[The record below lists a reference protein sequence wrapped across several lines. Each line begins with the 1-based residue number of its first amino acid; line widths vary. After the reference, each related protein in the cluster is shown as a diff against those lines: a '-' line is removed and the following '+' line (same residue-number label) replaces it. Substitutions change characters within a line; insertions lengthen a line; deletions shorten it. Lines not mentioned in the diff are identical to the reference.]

1 MKVQK
6 YLQNVLI
13 SVLVTGLAASTVCAE
28 ESTAPV
34 VNASPVVKVSSGA
47 LVGIVTNSAKLPV
60 AGATVTAIRVGGGV
74 RATVS
79 GSDGMYSFADLPPGE
94 WTLTAEVEGYPDAAV
109 PPLQV
114 VASKATRHDIV
125 MNVPAAVPPT
135 SPSLAAAP
143 APAAASP
150 SAATLNQ
157 VVPAALQ
164 SPEATTGVDT
174 FTPFA
179 FGDFTWLNG
188 SPRNKAPVFD
198 TKFFTPDIRLD
209 VHYMAD
215 FNHPRDHTIVGS
227 TESFRSGE
235 FQLEQLSFGGDFHY
249 DNVRARFLTMFGLFA
264 TTTPRND
271 ASSGVGQWDLSNAY
285 RYISEA
291 NAGYHFDVGHGLN
304 VDAGIF
310 VSYIGLFSYYN
321 YDNWTYQP
329 SYVSSNTPWFFNG
342 LRIQYFPTNT
352 LKIEPWIINGWQSYA
367 RFNGHLGFGGQI
379 LWQPNENLKLVFN
392 NYGVGQ
398 DNLAYQI
405 VTVTP
410 GAGNKPGTVTNNP
423 LAKAERLHTD
433 DSIEFKYYD
442 NKMNG
447 KGLSKAAF
455 SFTVD
460 AGCESGGGLSC
471 SKGPNKEAFIG
482 VMLYNR
488 FWFDNDL
495 YAITIG
501 GGEMNNPGR
510 YLTLLPP
517 INGATAAT
525 GTPYFTENPGQP
537 ARMWD
542 ATLNIQYMPK
552 QWITWWAEAGFRHSN
567 VPYFAGSG
575 GVTPPTGNNGYPAQY
590 ACNDGAPAG
599 TTLTSTS
606 CANDGGVWYPDLR
619 TRQAVLSGGVLVK
632 F

>member
-60 AGATVTAIRVGGGV
+60 AGATVTAIRVGGGI

-94 WTLTAEVEGYPDAAV
+94 WTLTAEVEGYPDVAV

-125 MNVPAAVPPT
+125 MNVPPAVPPT

-150 SAATLNQ
+150 SAATLNE

-249 DNVRARFLTMFGLFA
+249 
-264 TTTPRND
+264 
-271 ASSGVGQWDLSNAY
+271 SQ
-285 RYISEA
+285 
-291 NAGYHFDVGHGLN
+291 
-304 VDAGIF
+304 
-310 VSYIGLFSYYN
+310 
-321 YDNWTYQP
+321 
-329 SYVSSNTPWFFNG
+329 
-342 LRIQYFPTNT
+342 
-352 LKIEPWIINGWQSYA
+352 
-367 RFNGHLGFGGQI
+367 
-379 LWQPNENLKLVFN
+379 
-392 NYGVGQ
+392 
-398 DNLAYQI
+398 
-405 VTVTP
+405 
-410 GAGNKPGTVTNNP
+410 
-423 LAKAERLHTD
+423 
-433 DSIEFKYYD
+433 
-442 NKMNG
+442 
-447 KGLSKAAF
+447 
-455 SFTVD
+455 
-460 AGCESGGGLSC
+460 
-471 SKGPNKEAFIG
+471 
-482 VMLYNR
+482 
-488 FWFDNDL
+488 
-495 YAITIG
+495 
-501 GGEMNNPGR
+501 
-510 YLTLLPP
+510 
-517 INGATAAT
+517 
-525 GTPYFTENPGQP
+525 
-537 ARMWD
+537 
-542 ATLNIQYMPK
+542 
-552 QWITWWAEAGFRHSN
+552 
-567 VPYFAGSG
+567 
-575 GVTPPTGNNGYPAQY
+575 
-590 ACNDGAPAG
+590 
-599 TTLTSTS
+599 
-606 CANDGGVWYPDLR
+606 
-619 TRQAVLSGGVLVK
+619 
-632 F
+632 